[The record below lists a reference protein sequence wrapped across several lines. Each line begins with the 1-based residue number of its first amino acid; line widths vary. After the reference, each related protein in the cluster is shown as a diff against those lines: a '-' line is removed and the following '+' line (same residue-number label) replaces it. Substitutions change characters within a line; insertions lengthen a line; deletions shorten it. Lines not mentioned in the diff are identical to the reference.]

1 MFVICECINNP
12 GAGEAR
18 ASALDAH
25 RAYLKSQL
33 GTLRL
38 AGPLSNEDGTPRG
51 SLFIVE
57 VEDVQGARDFVD
69 GDPFAAAGVFSS
81 VQYKQF
87 KPTINNLG

>member
-1 MFVICECINNP
+1 MFVICECIDNP

-18 ASALDAH
+18 AAALNA
-25 RAYLKSQL
+25 
-33 GTLRL
+33 
-38 AGPLSNEDGTPRG
+38 PRG
-51 SLFIVE
+51 SLYIVE

-69 GDPFAAAGVFSS
+69 GDPFVAAGVFSG